1 MNPFSG
7 TFLIRSR
14 PEILVAA
21 DIPAETGRSHGRI
34 GCKAEGKLAG
44 LCNGGP
50 EGVAS
55 SEGRR
60 RHGKSPKIE
69 KYEEKAADRRK
80 DLSPAGAGVFLRFPG
95 RKRRGRFFA
104 GQTIKRGN
112 RA

>member
-1 MNPFSG
+1 M
-7 TFLIRSR
+7 
-14 PEILVAA
+14 
-21 DIPAETGRSHGRI
+21 
-34 GCKAEGKLAG
+34 AG

-80 DLSPAGAGVFLRFPG
+80 GIH
-95 RKRRGRFFA
+95 RRGREFFCGFREGSGGRPFFA

>member
-21 DIPAETGRSHGRI
+21 DIPAETGMSHGRI

-44 LCNGGP
+44 LCTAVPKAWHRPKNDGGM
-50 EGVAS
+50 AS
-55 SEGRR
+55 L
-60 RHGKSPKIE
+60 
-69 KYEEKAADRRK
+69 RK
-80 DLSPAGAGVFLRFPG
+80 LKNTK
-95 RKRRGRFFA
+95 KRRPIAGKEFTGGDGSFFAVSGKEAAGPFFA